1 MNPDAYEFHRPPN
14 TAQHQFRGHHI
25 ISDQVGQGELGV
37 VWRELEKILA
47 TNVPG
52 DIVEFGCYAGTTSLF
67 IRRLLDE
74 KGESGTRA
82 FHVYDSFEGLPE
94 KNRQDESGTG
104 TAFQA
109 GKLSVSKKEFLHQ
122 FRAANLQPPIVH
134 KGWFNQLDDIALPEK
149 IAFAF
154 LDGDFY
160 DSIMDSLKLVWPRV
174 AKDGVVLVDDYGREA
189 LPGAE
194 RAVHDFFGAK
204 LPVLRHE
211 HNIAIIIKA
220 RK

>member
-1 MNPDAYEFHRPPN
+1 MNPDDYQFHRPPN
-14 TAQHQFRGHHI
+14 TAQHQFRGRHI

-47 TNVPG
+47 ANVPG

-67 IRRLLDE
+67 IRRLLDQT
-74 KGESGTRA
+74 GESGKRA

-94 KNRQDESGTG
+94 KSGQDESTAG
-104 TAFQA
+104 TAFQP
-109 GKLSVSKKEFLHQ
+109 GKLAVSKKEFLHQ
-122 FRAANLQPPIVH
+122 FRAANLRPPVVH
-134 KGWFNQLDDIALPEK
+134 KGWFNQLTDTDVPQK

-160 DSIMDSLKLVWPRV
+160 ESIVDSLKLVWPRM
-174 AKDGVVLVDDYGREA
+174 AKGGAVLVDDYGREA

-194 RAVHDFFGAK
+194 RAVRQFLQGKPYQK
-204 LPVLRHE
+204 LRAE
-211 HNIAIIIKA
+211 CNIAIISLP
-220 RK
+220 

>member
-1 MNPDAYEFHRPPN
+1 MNPDDYTFHRPPN

-37 VWRELEKILA
+37 IWRELERVLA
-47 TNVPG
+47 AGIPG

-74 KGESGTRA
+74 KGESGSRA

-94 KNRQDESGTG
+94 KGGQDESAAG
-104 TAFQA
+104 TAFQP
-109 GKLSVSKKEFLHQ
+109 GKLAVSKKEFLHQ

-134 KGWFNQLDDIALPEK
+134 KGWFGQLTDSEVPKK

-154 LDGDFY
+154 LDSDFY
-160 DSIMDSLKLVWPRV
+160 ESIMDSLKLVWPRM
-174 AKDGVVLVDDYGREA
+174 AQGGAVLVDDYGREA

-194 RAVHDFFGAK
+194 RAVTIFLKDK
-204 LPVLRHE
+204 R
-211 HNIAIIIKA
+211 A
-220 RK
+220 RVARDRKSVV